1 MIYEIQLEFPFATK
15 ALAKLPSSRTIE
27 GSGVVLVKDNIFIF
41 GGQGEAAANVTM
53 YDIPK
58 NQFRELAP
66 LPYGVC
72 TMATVKYRDK
82 VILVG
87 GSDDGW
93 LGEVKSTVVSYNIET
108 QESTELP
115 PMKVKRCGC
124 CAVVDGNTIVVMG
137 GAQSLYPDKTLDSV
151 EAFDL
156 ETFEW
161 SDLPSMKAERRA
173 FIAEIV

>member
-15 ALAKLPSSRTIE
+15 ALAKLPSWRTIE

-66 LPYGVC
+66 LPYEVC
-72 TMATVKYRDK
+72 DMATVKYRDK

-87 GSDDGW
+87 GSDDR
-93 LGEVKSTVVSYNIET
+93 LFRKAKSTVVSYNIET

-115 PMKVKRCGC
+115 PMEVKRFEC
-124 CAVVDGNTIVVMG
+124 CAVIDGNTIVVMG
-137 GAQSLYPDKTLDSV
+137 GADEHEGPLDSV
-151 EAFDL
+151 EAFDFD
-156 ETFEW
+156 TSEW
-161 SDLPSMKAERRA
+161 SHLRSMREARKA